1 MERLEIDLREE
12 DRQKIASFLTKLLAS
27 TYALYLKTQNYH
39 WNVKGM
45 DFFSL
50 HVMFEKQYEEFAETI
65 DEMAERIRALGHTI
79 EGSLEAFAKISI
91 IKGEE
96 QLPNAKEMLARLLK
110 DHEENKAYLLFL
122 RSSLFQKAQ
131 RFLLCL

>member
-50 HVMFEKQYEEFAETI
+50 HVMFEKQYEEFAKPSMKWQSEF
-65 DEMAERIRALGHTI
+65 ERSGI
-79 EGSLEAFAKISI
+79 
-91 IKGEE
+91 
-96 QLPNAKEMLARLLK
+96 LLK
-110 DHEENKAYLLFL
+110 VL
-122 RSSLFQKAQ
+122 
-131 RFLLCL
+131 